1 MKDGSASLVR
11 AWEQSHSLMLREA
24 SRLRLGRRS
33 SGLTGVHAARALL
46 KVQEEQVYGSQGS
59 PASRE
64 TLLADAIDE
73 PACVSPVVNMLE
85 ALPAEDSLYYQD
97 ERNVIDATG
106 KSAVLFAEIE
116 AQYGFA
122 AGSESEYVK
131 YLRRPDLPR
140 GMWRWATRES
150 VRAIAGV
157 STVKKNTPG
166 RQRKLLMQC
175 AANYM

>member
-1 MKDGSASLVR
+1 MLAANTTERYMPVPAIPRPQPPPAARSRRPWQRFHRKLGLWRTASALLTTCNAVYYGLLHAPPDGRGMKDGSASLVR

-64 TLLADAIDE
+64 TLIADAIDE
-73 PACVSPVVNMLE
+73 PACTSPVVNMLE

-97 ERNVIDATG
+97 ERNVVDATG
-106 KSAVLFAEIE
+106 
-116 AQYGFA
+116 
-122 AGSESEYVK
+122 
-131 YLRRPDLPR
+131 
-140 GMWRWATRES
+140 
-150 VRAIAGV
+150 
-157 STVKKNTPG
+157 
-166 RQRKLLMQC
+166 
-175 AANYM
+175 